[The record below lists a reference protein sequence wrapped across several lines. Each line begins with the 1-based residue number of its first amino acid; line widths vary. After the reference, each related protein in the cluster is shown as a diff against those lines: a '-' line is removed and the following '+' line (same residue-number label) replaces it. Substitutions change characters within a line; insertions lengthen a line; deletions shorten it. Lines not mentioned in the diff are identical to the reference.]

1 MRSFVELLFETLCR
15 RGELLALR
23 FEDLNLEDKTAL
35 IRITKNGKPRKIGL
49 SVRTIEIIKSIPR
62 NVSGELFITNGTSW
76 FEKCFKKAVANAG
89 LKDFTAHDLRH
100 CGATYLAEQGW
111 STQELMAQG
120 GWSSAEM
127 VKKYSNISSKH
138 LAKRLRIIRN

>member
-15 RGELLALR
+15 RQELLSMR
-23 FEDLNLEDKTAL
+23 FEDINFTDKTAL
-35 IRITKNGKPRKIGL
+35 IRITKTDKPRRIGL
-49 SVRTIEIIKSIPR
+49 SIRAIEIMKSIPR

-76 FEKCFKKAVANAG
+76 LEKCYKRAVAKAG
-89 LKDFTAHDLRH
+89 LSNFTMHDLRH
-100 CGATYLAEQGW
+100 CGASFLAEQGW

-127 VKKYSNISSKH
+127 VKKYSKISSKH
-138 LAKRLRIIRN
+138 LAKRLRIIRS